1 MKQIINYNDE
11 RVKTKVEWL
20 NDTYINEGTIK
31 RMLSNYKNMIYPAEQ
46 ELGKDVK
53 DFTHDEI
60 LDILQEKKLYPTT
73 IKNTVSLIR
82 SYYKWCREQGLAVVV
97 EDIDASDVLKE
108 VPPVIVNVDDIEY
121 LMDKVTYQGID
132 IDESIILMLM
142 RYGVIGSNYKWLIE
156 ARYEWIDRDNL
167 LINIVEGN
175 KVVTRLPIDY
185 HFLDAI
191 DRTSRSKGRILLNM
205 DRMKGSPLT
214 YNTIISRMHKIQKA
228 CIKLG
233 IEFNSSIRDYLIS
246 RELDFML
253 KIRSTG
259 LLRVKDITNIAEL
272 FNMGRF
278 NVTALT
284 ELWKRL
290 APDDFMIK
298 VGHGETT
305 ILKNTTQNNKEFV
318 YELMA
323 ENDIDVILADVP
335 TVSKMFIN
343 ILKKC

>member
-1 MKQIINYNDE
+1 
-11 RVKTKVEWL
+11 
-20 NDTYINEGTIK
+20 
-31 RMLSNYKNMIYPAEQ
+31 
-46 ELGKDVK
+46 
-53 DFTHDEI
+53 
-60 LDILQEKKLYPTT
+60 
-73 IKNTVSLIR
+73 
-82 SYYKWCREQGLAVVV
+82 
-97 EDIDASDVLKE
+97 
-108 VPPVIVNVDDIEY
+108 
-121 LMDKVTYQGID
+121 
-132 IDESIILMLM
+132 M

-318 YELMA
+318 YKLMA
-323 ENDIDVILADVP
+323 ENDIDVMLVDVP

-343 ILKKC
+343 ILKNS